1 MRPAPFMALVL
12 SAPIVLAA
20 GCVTGGGPNAPRAPA
35 GGGPPDAA
43 APAGSAASAAI
54 LAGAARRVITP
65 DVRSEGPPV
74 RIGGF
79 GSGRDATGVHDDLEA
94 RALVLEA
101 GGSSVAFVALDL
113 IGFFHDDIVKIRDEI
128 RVRHPGTG
136 VATVL
141 VASTHTHAGPD
152 VIGLWTPSGRSV
164 DSGFIARVRSRA
176 AEAVAEAWAG
186 RRPARLSFATTRLP
200 NLIDDSRLPIVI
212 DDLAF
217 LLKVD
222 SADGREVIATL
233 VSFADHP
240 ESLGR
245 DNTLISSDYPGAL
258 RRALEE
264 TFGGTS
270 LFFSAD
276 IGGLMTPLDAG
287 VIIDPDTGQPVPR
300 KTYRMTEL
308 LGREVAGALA
318 AAWRAGPGAQ
328 AACAGCVDRA
338 LLETRAREFRVPITN
353 QRFLRGLEEGRI
365 WPREVDAGG
374 TLGSEAAVVS
384 IRAQALAADG
394 EVPVLAQIACVPGEI
409 YPELVVGGIQDPQD
423 PAADFPGAAREAALR
438 PMMSGRYRVVL
449 GLCGDELGYII
460 PMSEWDEKP
469 PFAYGRS
476 EPQYGEGNSTGP
488 RTAAI
493 LLDLFGDLLK

>member
-1 MRPAPFMALVL
+1 M
-12 SAPIVLAA
+12 
-20 GCVTGGGPNAPRAPA
+20 
-35 GGGPPDAA
+35 
-43 APAGSAASAAI
+43 
-54 LAGAARRVITP
+54 
-65 DVRSEGPPV
+65 

-113 IGFFHDDIVKIRDEI
+113 IGFFHDDIAKIRDEI
-128 RVRHPGTG
+128 RARHPETG

-152 VIGLWTPSGRSV
+152 VIGLWTPSDRSV
-164 DSGFIARVRSRA
+164 DSGFIARVRSQA
-176 AEAVAEAWAG
+176 ADAVAEAWAK

-217 LLKVD
+217 LMKVD
-222 SADGREVIATL
+222 RADGSGADGGAVNGGGAIATM

-258 RRALEE
+258 RRALEAA
-264 TFGGTS
+264 FGGTS

-318 AAWRAGPGAQ
+318 AAWRAGPGADT
-328 AACAGCVDRA
+328 ACAGCVERA
-338 LLETRAREFRVPITN
+338 FLDTRAREFRVPITN
-353 QRFLRGLEEGRI
+353 QRFLRGLAEGRI
-365 WPREVDAGG
+365 WPRAMDAGG
-374 TLGSEAAVVS
+374 ALGSEAAVVS
-384 IRAQALAADG
+384 IRAQALTEAGGADA
-394 EVPVLAQIACVPGEI
+394 PVLAQIACVPGEI
-409 YPELVVGGIQDPQD
+409 YPELVLGGIQDPQD
-423 PAADFPGAAREAALR
+423 PAADFPGAAPEPALR
-438 PMMSGRYRVVL
+438 PMMSGRYRVIL

-476 EPQYGEGNSTGP
+476 EAQYGEGNSTGP
-488 RTAAI
+488 GTASI
-493 LLDLFGDLLK
+493 LLDLFADLLR